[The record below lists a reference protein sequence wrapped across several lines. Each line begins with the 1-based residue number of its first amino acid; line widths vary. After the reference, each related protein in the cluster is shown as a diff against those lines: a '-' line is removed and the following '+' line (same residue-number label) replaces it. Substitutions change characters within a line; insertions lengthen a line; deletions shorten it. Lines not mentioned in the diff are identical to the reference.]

1 MFQGSLEI
9 PILSLTVP
17 VKAAYQVGPNPS
29 NEAVGVAKSFKMMEP
44 THLKSLLS
52 RGLGPKVKS
61 VM

>member
-1 MFQGSLEI
+1 MSVEE
-9 PILSLTVP
+9 
-17 VKAAYQVGPNPS
+17 VKAASQVGPNPS